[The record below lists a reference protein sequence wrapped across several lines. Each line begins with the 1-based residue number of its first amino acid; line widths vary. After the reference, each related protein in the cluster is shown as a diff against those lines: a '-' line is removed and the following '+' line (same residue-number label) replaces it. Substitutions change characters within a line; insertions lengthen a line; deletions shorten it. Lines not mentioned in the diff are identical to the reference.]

1 MLLIEISHVK
11 QLLECIGL
19 KNFFQALNK
28 TLKSDFKNWHSFEK
42 SPRHAIPVENGIIEL
57 MPICGKKL
65 YSFKYV
71 NGHPNN
77 VKLNKLTIFGCGLLA
92 EVKTGEPLMISEMTL
107 LTALRTAATSALA
120 SSLMAKPKSKTLAII
135 GCGAQSDFQVLA
147 HHALF
152 NLTEVHYFD
161 LDPKAMQRFARNMRN
176 ESFKLI
182 PGKDAK
188 STIAGVDIIITAT
201 AAKKKQKV
209 LQASWIEP
217 GQHICG
223 VGGDSPGKTELD
235 INILKKAKIV
245 VEYFPQSAHEGEIQN
260 LGKNAKKHVKA
271 ELWELISQK
280 KTVRK
285 NAKDITLFDS
295 VGFALE
301 DYSILRLVYDLAQK
315 HEIGA
320 QADLIPSNIPNTKD
334 LFSLLKPKDLNKNA
348 VAIMGYASGI
358 AANNIDCGLGPLYL
372 NHHKHQL
379 FAQSS
384 TALEWHAL
392 LEPKVN
398 TETMDAINK
407 EVVRLNTELAQGV
420 AQLVETHKK
429 ICVFA
434 GDHSSAIGTW
444 SGFAHAYRKKGD
456 IGLVWIDAHMDS
468 HTPETSESGNIHG
481 MPAAVLLGHGSKKL
495 IEILDKHPKLK
506 PENICFIGIR
516 SYEKGEAE
524 LLEKLG
530 VKVFFIKDIQAQG
543 LAKTFQQAVAHVN
556 KNTCGFGLTIDLD
569 GIDPNDAPGVG
580 CREDNGIPAEMLLNV
595 LRSSPIKFPFVGLEI
610 TEYNPILDQQQKT
623 AKLIV
628 KLLEAVYGKN
638 SNFIKD

>member
-1 MLLIEISHVK
+1 MLLIEISHIK
-11 QLLECIGL
+11 QLIERIGL
-19 KNFFQALNK
+19 KEFFKALNK
-28 TLKSDFKNWHSFEK
+28 NLKSDFKNWHSFEK
-42 SPRHAIPVENGIIEL
+42 SPRHAISVENGIIEL
-57 MPICGKKL
+57 MPICGKKY

-161 LDPKAMQRFARNMRN
+161 LDPKAMQRFARNMRD
-176 ESFKLI
+176 ESFTLI
-182 PGKDAK
+182 PGTDTK
-188 STIAGVDIIITAT
+188 STIQGVDIIITAT

-217 GQHICG
+217 GQHISG

-245 VEYFPQSAHEGEIQN
+245 VEYFPQTTHEGEIQN
-260 LGKNAKKHVKA
+260 LGKNAKKHVQA
-271 ELWELISQK
+271 ELWELISGK
-280 KTVRK
+280 KTIRK

-301 DYSILRLVYDLAQK
+301 DYSILRLVYDLAQT
-315 HEIGA
+315 HEIGSNA
-320 QADLIPSNIPNTKD
+320 ELVPSHMPNTKD
-334 LFSLLKPKDLNKNA
+334 LFSLLKPEAINKNA

-358 AANNIDCGLGPLYL
+358 AANNNDCGLGPLYL

-379 FAQSS
+379 FAKSS
-384 TALEWHAL
+384 TPLEWHAL
-392 LEPKVN
+392 LEPQIN
-398 TETMDAINK
+398 TETSDAINK
-407 EVVRLNTELAQGV
+407 EVLRLNTELATSIE
-420 AQLVETHKK
+420 QLVQTHKK

-444 SGFAHAYRKKGD
+444 SGFAHAYRSQGD
-456 IGLVWIDAHMDS
+456 IGLIWIDAHMDS
-468 HTPETSESGNIHG
+468 HTPETSDSGNIHG
-481 MPAAVLLGHGSKKL
+481 MPAAVLLGHGNKKL
-495 IEILDKHPKLK
+495 IEILDKNPKLK

-516 SYEKGEAE
+516 SYEKGEAA
-524 LLEKLG
+524 LLDKLG
-530 VKVFFIKDIQAQG
+530 VKVFFIKDIQEQG
-543 LAKTFQQAVAHVN
+543 LTNVWQQALTHVS
-556 KNTCGFGLTIDLD
+556 KNTCAIGLTIDLD
-569 GIDPNDAPGVG
+569 AIDPNDAPGVG
-580 CREDNGIPAEMLLNV
+580 CREDNGIPAEMLLNTLTSAQV
-595 LRSSPIKFPFVGLEI
+595 NLPFVGLEI
-610 TEYNPILDQQQKT
+610 TEYNPILDHHQKT
-623 AKLIV
+623 AKLIA
-628 KLLEAVYGKN
+628 KLLEAVYGKK
-638 SNFIKD
+638 SHFLKD